1 MEPLDEDELNHLL
14 RTWEAPS
21 APPTLRQRV
30 FPPKK
35 SWLSWLL
42 TGTIRI
48 PVPAVVAAAVVI
60 ALWIHYSRPTAPAH
74 VAAPGSVS
82 LADFQPV
89 RQLEPILVGGGQ
101 R

>member
-14 RTWEAPS
+14 RQWD
-21 APPTLRQRV
+21 APPAPPSLRQRV
-30 FPPKK
+30 FPPRK

-42 TGTIRI
+42 TGTIRV
-48 PVPAVVAAAVVI
+48 PVPALVAGLIAI
-60 ALWIHYSRPTAPAH
+60 ALWIHYSRPA
-74 VAAPGSVS
+74 VRSRVSEPGSVS

-89 RQLEPILVGGGQ
+89 RQLEPVVVGGGQ